1 MWRVL
6 GGDSA
11 LVCGAPPKHGRGLA
25 MALLPT
31 APGAAGSLCSHFL
44 DLGVSEHG
52 RDARVVTVGGE
63 IDALTAPELAACLA
77 EQLAAVSLVVLAL
90 DGVQFIGSAGLSV
103 LFEANERATREG
115 RHLRLV
121 CHSRVVNR
129 ALDAT
134 ELRKQFTFADTVPA
148 ALTYSC

>member
-1 MWRVL
+1 
-6 GGDSA
+6 
-11 LVCGAPPKHGRGLA
+11 

-31 APGAAGSLCSHFL
+31 ASSGVGSCSRIL

-63 IDALTAPELAACLA
+63 IDALSASELGACLA
-77 EQLAAVSLVVLAL
+77 SQLAAVSLVVLDL
-90 DGVQFIGSAGLSV
+90 DGVQFMGSAGLSV

-134 ELRKQFTFADTVPA
+134 ELRKEFAFADTVPA
-148 ALTYSC
+148 ALSYSC

>member
-1 MWRVL
+1 
-6 GGDSA
+6 
-11 LVCGAPPKHGRGLA
+11 
-25 MALLPT
+25 MALPT
-31 APGAAGSLCSHFL
+31 APGAAGSFCSHFL

-52 RDARVVTVGGE
+52 QDARVVTVGGE

-77 EQLAAVSLVVLAL
+77 EQLVAVSLVVLDL

-103 LFEANERATREG
+103 LFEANERATRAG

-134 ELRKQFTFADTVPA
+134 ELRKQFAFADTVRA